1 MLSINPEKHCSLRPQ
16 SPARGLEAVAR
27 RLRHF
32 VPLAVRPA
40 RQPKMA
46 AARLRRRATAKRDT
60 APLPHHRGDAAAI
73 FNLSLPIT
81 EKTAVS
87 RTEQPKPVGGLLHG

>member
-1 MLSINPEKHCSLRPQ
+1 MLGKNPEEHCSLHPTF
-16 SPARGLEAVAR
+16 PDRGLEIVAR

-87 RTEQPKPVGGLLHG
+87 STGQPKTAGGLLHG

>member
-1 MLSINPEKHCSLRPQ
+1 MLSINPEEHRSLRPLFA
-16 SPARGLEAVAR
+16 ARGLETVAR

-32 VPLAVRPA
+32 VPLAARPA

-46 AARLRRRATAKRDT
+46 AARLRRRATAKPDT

-87 RTEQPKPVGGLLHG
+87 STGQPKPVGGLLLE